1 MRLSRQKTHSGCDD
15 PNRAWDG
22 SAPRLGEQTSTVFL
36 KPQAEYSSPL
46 VQYVNPIAN
55 RNATG
60 FQLADRGCNP
70 PIGQVVTGVVI
81 ESDDQ
86 NSGMMGNGSHHQ
98 VMQVFEV
105 LGIPS
110 QNG

>member
-1 MRLSRQKTHSGCDD
+1 MSIAL
-15 PNRAWDG
+15 
-22 SAPRLGEQTSTVFL
+22 TVDVD
-36 KPQAEYSSPL
+36 A
-46 VQYVNPIAN
+46 IASHVIT
-55 RNATG
+55 RG
-60 FQLADRGCNP
+60 FQLADGGCDP
-70 PIGQVVTGVVI
+70 PIGQVVTGIVI

-86 NSGMMGNGSHHQ
+86 NSGMMANGSHDQ